1 MTTFTD
7 KELIKEI
14 KERISSLD
22 VRDDI
27 ERRAYEIALLSLEV
41 ELFMEKRFGDLVDR
55 RRAKNGDN
63 EYMAWDMTLGWI
75 VWQQR
80 AGIHFSTM
88 SQQEVK

>member
-1 MTTFTD
+1 MSFIKTFSGKHFYYD
-7 KELIKEI
+7 
-14 KERISSLD
+14 RINK
-22 VRDDI
+22 DDI
-27 ERRAYEIALLSLEV
+27 DINDIAV
-41 ELFMEKRFGDLVDR
+41 Y
-55 RRAKNGDN
+55 